1 MSEFFGLPGRSTAK
15 WQALIPHDQMS
26 KGEAAG
32 KPQGVF
38 TALEKSGHY
47 AGLMVAL
54 AGTESRMR
62 AQEDSLALD
71 FFGDRSTDFMRG
83 DVCVS
88 YVSCGL
94 YVSVAHAPAGRW
106 FLALSALGTVGV
118 LSADSTSAVPG
129 APQWS
134 WAPGGHGLACG
145 LWGGSL
151 DLGNGLDCSVR
162 IQPAHQQRSPQAQV
176 TAGFSVVPNRME
188 QRDAAWGF
196 GARFLGALCSGD
208 PAWTAKTATR
218 RMVAESLAR
227 CAASEAAVRDGAH
240 VPSEPS
246 DSGSTGNSVT
256 EHRG

>member
-1 MSEFFGLPGRSTAK
+1 MTELFSLPGRSTAER
-15 WQALIPHDQMS
+15 QGLISHDQLP
-26 KGEAAG
+26 KGEAVG
-32 KPQGVF
+32 KQGVF
-38 TALEKSGHY
+38 AALERSGHY

-62 AQEDSLALD
+62 AQENSVALE
-71 FFGDRSTDFMRG
+71 FFGDRSTGFMCG

-94 YVSVAHAPAGRW
+94 HVSVAHAPAGRW
-106 FLALSALGTVGV
+106 FLALGALGTVGV
-118 LSADSTSAVPG
+118 LGTDSTTAVPG

-134 WAPGGHGLACG
+134 WAPGGHGLAEG

-151 DLGNGLDCSVR
+151 DLGDGLDCSVR
-162 IQPAHQQRSPQAQV
+162 IQPAHQQKSPQAQV
-176 TAGFSVVPNRME
+176 TAAFSVVPNRME
-188 QRDAAWGF
+188 QRDAAWGY

-208 PAWTAKTATR
+208 PAWTAKAATR

-227 CAASEAAVRDGAH
+227 CAAYEEPVRDGAR

-246 DSGSTGNSVT
+246 DSGSTGNLVT
-256 EHRG
+256 EPRG